1 MKLAREDDGETPRAG
16 APKSGNNTGMTASAV
31 PAAHSSP
38 VHGMAIPGLFVLLWS
53 SGFIGAKLGLPYC
66 GPLTYLS
73 LRYACVVVLM
83 LPVCWFARATWPA
96 TRVEAAHVMVAG
108 ALIQAGYLGGVFV
121 AISLGMPAG
130 VAALIVGLQ
139 PILTA
144 FLSGHMVNER
154 ASRVQWIG
162 LVLGFLG
169 VMVVVWNKMSLGSVT
184 WGGAL
189 AAAIGLV
196 SITYGTLYQKRH
208 CAHVDM
214 RTNSCLQFVAAFIV
228 TAPLALLFDSLDVQW
243 TLQFVLALG
252 WMVFGLSLGAVFLLF
267 SLIRRGAA
275 TAVASLIYLCPP
287 VTAILAWM
295 VFGEAYTLWAALGMA
310 ITVAGVWL
318 VTSNAP
324 KEQVP

>member
-1 MKLAREDDGETPRAG
+1 
-16 APKSGNNTGMTASAV
+16 MTAPAV
-31 PAAHSSP
+31 PAAQSTP
-38 VHGMAIPGLFVLLWS
+38 VHGLFIPGLFVFLWS

-83 LPVCWFARATWPA
+83 LPVCYLARAAWPA
-96 TRVEAAHVMVAG
+96 TRAEAGHVMVAG
-108 ALIQAGYLGGVFV
+108 ALIQAGYLGGVFI

-154 ASRVQWIG
+154 ATRMQWAG

-169 VMVVVWNKMSLGSVT
+169 VMVVVWNKMALGAVT
-184 WGGAL
+184 WGAAL
-189 AAAIGLV
+189 SATVGLV
-196 SITYGTLYQKRH
+196 CITYGTLYQKRR

-214 RTNSCLQFVAAFIV
+214 RTNSFLQFLAAFIV
-228 TAPLALLFDSLDVQW
+228 TAPLAVAFDSLEVQW
-243 TLQFVLALG
+243 TPQFMLALG

-267 SLIRRGAA
+267 ALIRRGAA
-275 TAVASLIYLCPP
+275 TAVASLFYLCPP
-287 VTAILAWM
+287 TTAILAWL
-295 VFGEAYTLWAALGMA
+295 VFGESYSPWAALGMA

-324 KEQVP
+324 KEPTP

>member
-1 MKLAREDDGETPRAG
+1 
-16 APKSGNNTGMTASAV
+16 MTAPAV
-31 PAAHSSP
+31 PAAQTSP
-38 VHGMAIPGLFVLLWS
+38 VHGLAIPGLFVLLWS

-73 LRYACVVVLM
+73 LRYACVVVVM
-83 LPVCWFARATWPA
+83 LPVCYLARAAWPA
-96 TRVEAAHVMVAG
+96 TRAEAGHVMVAG

-154 ASRVQWIG
+154 ATRMQWAG

-169 VMVVVWNKMSLGSVT
+169 VMVVVWNKMSLGAVS

-189 AAAIGLV
+189 AATAGLV
-196 SITYGTLYQKRH
+196 CITYGTLYQKRH

-214 RTNSCLQFVAAFIV
+214 RTNSFLQFLAAFIV
-228 TAPLALLFDSLDVQW
+228 TAPLAVAFDSLEVQW
-243 TLQFVLALG
+243 TPQFMLALG

-267 SLIRRGAA
+267 ALIRRGAA

-287 VTAILAWM
+287 TTAILAWL
-295 VFGEAYTLWAALGMA
+295 VFGESYSPWAALGMA

-324 KEQVP
+324 KEPNP

>member
-1 MKLAREDDGETPRAG
+1 MKLARAPAGGARNAPDDCAE
-16 APKSGNNTGMTASAV
+16 SGNNTVMTAPAV
-31 PAAHSSP
+31 PAAQSP
-38 VHGMAIPGLFVLLWS
+38 PVLGFAIPGLFVLLWS

-66 GPLTYLS
+66 GPFTFLA
-73 LRYACVVVLM
+73 LRYACVVALM
-83 LPVCWFARATWPA
+83 LPVCWLARAAWPA
-96 TRVEAAHVMVAG
+96 SRREAAHVMVAG

-121 AISLGMPAG
+121 ALSLGMPAG

-144 FLSGHMVNER
+144 FLSGPMVDER
-154 ASRVQWIG
+154 ASNRQWAG

-169 VMVVVWNKMSLGSVT
+169 VMTVVWNKMSLGAVT
-184 WGGAL
+184 WDS
-189 AAAIGLV
+189 AAAATFGLV

-214 RTNSCLQFVAAFIV
+214 RTNSALQFISAFVV
-228 TAPLALLFDSLDVQW
+228 TAPFAVLFEPLEVQW
-243 TLQFVLALG
+243 SVPFAIALA

-287 VTAILAWM
+287 VTAILAWL
-295 VFGEAYTLWAALGMA
+295 VFGEAYTLWAVLGMA
-310 ITVAGVWL
+310 ITVIGVWL
-318 VTSNAP
+318 VTRD
-324 KEQVP
+324 

>member
-1 MKLAREDDGETPRAG
+1 
-16 APKSGNNTGMTASAV
+16 MTAPAV
-31 PAAHSSP
+31 PAAHSPP
-38 VHGMAIPGLFVLLWS
+38 VFGLAIPGLFVLLWS

-66 GPLTYLS
+66 GPLTYLT
-73 LRYACVVVLM
+73 LRYACVVLLM
-83 LPVCWFARATWPA
+83 LPVCWLARAAWPT
-96 TRVEAAHVMVAG
+96 TRAEAGHVMVAG

-144 FLSGHMVNER
+144 FLSGHMVDER
-154 ASRVQWIG
+154 ASRRQWAG

-169 VMVVVWNKMSLGSVT
+169 VMVVVWNKMSLGAVT

-189 AAAIGLV
+189 SATVGLIC
-196 SITYGTLYQKRH
+196 ITYGTLYQKRH

-214 RTNSCLQFVAAFIV
+214 RTNSLLQFLAAFIV
-228 TAPLALLFDSLDVQW
+228 TAPLALLFDSLEVQW
-243 TLQFVLALG
+243 TIQFMVALG

-267 SLIRRGAA
+267 ALIRRGKA

-295 VFGEAYTLWAALGMA
+295 VFGEAYTPWAALGMA
-310 ITVAGVWL
+310 VTVAGVWL
-318 VTSNAP
+318 VTSNAE
-324 KEQVP
+324 KE

>member
-1 MKLAREDDGETPRAG
+1 
-16 APKSGNNTGMTASAV
+16 MTAPAV
-31 PAAHSSP
+31 PAANASP
-38 VHGMAIPGLFVLLWS
+38 VAGLAISGLFVFLWS

-66 GPLTYLS
+66 GPLTFLS
-73 LRYACVVVLM
+73 LRFLCVVLVM
-83 LPVCWFARATWPA
+83 LPVCLLLRATWPVSR
-96 TRVEAAHVMVAG
+96 TEFGHVMVAG

-121 AISLGMPAG
+121 ALSLGMPAG
-130 VAALIVGLQ
+130 VSALIVGLQ

-154 ASRVQWIG
+154 ANRIQWIG

-169 VMVVVWNKMSLGSVT
+169 VMVVVWNKMTLGMVT
-184 WGGAL
+184 WGSAVS
-189 AAAIGLV
+189 AVIGLV

-214 RTNSCLQFVAAFIV
+214 RTNSVIQFIAAFIF

-243 TLQFVLALG
+243 TAQFALALG

-267 SLIRRGAA
+267 GLIRRGAA

-287 VTAILAWM
+287 TTAIFAWL
-295 VFGEAYTLWAALGMA
+295 VFGESYSPWAALGMA

-318 VTSNAP
+318 VTSNAT
-324 KEQVP
+324 KE

>member
-1 MKLAREDDGETPRAG
+1 
-16 APKSGNNTGMTASAV
+16 MTAPAV
-31 PAAHSSP
+31 PAAHSP
-38 VHGMAIPGLFVLLWS
+38 PALGLAIPALFVLLWS

-66 GPLTYLS
+66 EPLTFLS

-83 LPVCWFARATWPA
+83 LPVCWIARAAWPSNL
-96 TRVEAAHVMVAG
+96 REAGHVMVAG

-121 AISLGMPAG
+121 ALSLGMPAG

-139 PILTA
+139 PILTG
-144 FLSGHMVNER
+144 FLSGHMVDER
-154 ASRVQWIG
+154 ASKRQWTGI
-162 LVLGFLG
+162 VLGFLG
-169 VMVVVWNKMSLGSVT
+169 VMIVVWNKMSLGAVT
-184 WGGAL
+184 WASSLCAVG
-189 AAAIGLV
+189 GLV

-214 RTNSCLQFVAAFIV
+214 RTNSALQFIAAFVV
-228 TAPLALLFDSLDVQW
+228 TAPLAVILESLEVRW
-243 TLQFVLALG
+243 TVPFAIALG

-295 VFGEAYTLWAALGMA
+295 VFGEVYTVWAAAGMVVTA
-310 ITVAGVWL
+310 TGVWL
-318 VTSNAP
+318 AVRA
-324 KEQVP
+324 

>member
-1 MKLAREDDGETPRAG
+1 
-16 APKSGNNTGMTASAV
+16 MTAPAV
-31 PAAHSSP
+31 PAANSSP
-38 VHGMAIPGLFVLLWS
+38 VGGLAIPGLFVFLWS

-66 GPLTYLS
+66 GPLTFLS
-73 LRYACVVVLM
+73 LRFLCVVLVM
-83 LPVCWFARATWPA
+83 LPVCLLLRATWPVSR
-96 TRVEAAHVMVAG
+96 TEFGHVMVAG

-121 AISLGMPAG
+121 ALSLGMPAG
-130 VAALIVGLQ
+130 VSALIVGLQ

-154 ASRVQWIG
+154 ANRIQWIG

-169 VMVVVWNKMSLGSVT
+169 VMVVVWNKMTLGMVT
-184 WGGAL
+184 WGSAVS
-189 AAAIGLV
+189 AVIGLV

-214 RTNSCLQFVAAFIV
+214 RTNSVIQFIAAFIF

-243 TLQFVLALG
+243 TAQFALALG

-267 SLIRRGAA
+267 GLIRRGAA

-287 VTAILAWM
+287 ITAIFAWL
-295 VFGEAYTLWAALGMA
+295 VFGESYSPWAALGMA

-318 VTSNAP
+318 VTSNAT
-324 KEQVP
+324 KE

>member
-1 MKLAREDDGETPRAG
+1 
-16 APKSGNNTGMTASAV
+16 MTAPAV
-31 PAAHSSP
+31 PAAHSPP
-38 VHGMAIPGLFVLLWS
+38 VFGLAIPGLFVLLWS
-53 SGFIGAKLGLPYC
+53 SGFIGAKLGLPFC
-66 GPLTYLS
+66 GPLTFLA
-73 LRYACVVVLM
+73 LRYACVVALM
-83 LPVCWFARATWPA
+83 FPVCWVARAAWPA
-96 TRVEAAHVMVAG
+96 TRAEAGHVMVAG

-144 FLSGHMVNER
+144 FLSGHMVDER
-154 ASRVQWIG
+154 ASRRQWAG

-169 VMVVVWNKMSLGSVT
+169 VMVVVWNKMSLGAVT

-189 AAAIGLV
+189 SATVGLIC
-196 SITYGTLYQKRH
+196 ITYGTLYQKRH

-214 RTNSCLQFVAAFIV
+214 RTNSLLQFLAAFIV
-228 TAPLALLFDSLDVQW
+228 TAPLALLFDSLEVQW
-243 TLQFVLALG
+243 TIQFMVALG

-267 SLIRRGAA
+267 ALIRRGKA

-295 VFGEAYTLWAALGMA
+295 VFGEAYTPWAALGMA
-310 ITVAGVWL
+310 VTVAGVWL
-318 VTSNAP
+318 VTSNAE
-324 KEQVP
+324 KE